1 MSIGRARAVAL
12 FGLVGNMIGVEVHT
26 ASGLPAFKIVGLPD
40 ASLNEARDRVRA
52 AIASCRITFP
62 RHRVTVGLNPAEIPK
77 AGPVF
82 DLAIAVAILRA
93 EGLLPQ
99 GEGEVLL
106 GELGLDGRVHG
117 ARGVL
122 PIVNAAVRAGAKRI
136 LVPSVNQ
143 AEAELVPGIEVVG
156 VDHLGQAVRF
166 LGGVADVPSV
176 PPAPLFG
183 AVKEL
188 PEETGDLADVIGQ
201 YEARAALEVAAAGGH
216 HLLLSGPPGVG
227 KTMLAR
233 RFPGILPDLETQEAI
248 TVTSVHSLSG
258 TLPGEGLLRRPP
270 FEAPHHSATMAS
282 LIGGGSGVP
291 RPGAASRA
299 HLGVLFLDE
308 SPEFSPRVLDAL
320 RQPLEAGEVT
330 VNRVY
335 GVATFPARFQLIL
348 AANPCPCGKGS
359 GKGLDCTCTP
369 QRRRTYMSRLSGPLL
384 DRIDIRVEVHE
395 VRSRTQD
402 SGESSEVVR
411 KRVAQARERAHTRL
425 EETPW
430 RLNAQ
435 VPGAWYR
442 EHTARVAPQTI
453 AHLEDLLTHGR
464 MSMRGVDRV
473 LRIAWTLA
481 DLDDL
486 PSPTSGHLATATILR
501 EGGDHAY

>member
-1 MSIGRARAVAL
+1 MRIGRAKAVAL
-12 FGLVGNMIGVEVHT
+12 FGLVGNMIGVEAHT

-106 GELGLDGRVHG
+106 GELGLDGTVHP

-122 PIVNAAVRAGAKRI
+122 PIVSAAARGGATRI
-136 LVPSVNQ
+136 LVPAMNRS
-143 AEAELVPGIEVVG
+143 EAELVPDIEVIG
-156 VDHLGQAVRF
+156 VDHLGQAVRL
-166 LGGVADVPSV
+166 LGGMAHIPSV
-176 PPAPLFG
+176 PPSPPPTRTTHAPEDG
-183 AVKEL
+183 
-188 PEETGDLADVIGQ
+188 GDLADVIGQ

-216 HLLLSGPPGVG
+216 HMLLTGPPGVG

-248 TVTSVHSLSG
+248 TVTSVHSLAG
-258 TLPGEGLLRRPP
+258 ILPGDGLVSRPP

-282 LIGGGSGVP
+282 LIGGGSGMP

-308 SPEFSPRVLDAL
+308 CPEFSPRVLDAL

-330 VNRVY
+330 INRVY
-335 GVATFPARFQLIL
+335 GMATFPAQFQLIL
-348 AANPCPCGKGS
+348 AANPCPCGKGA
-359 GKGLDCTCTP
+359 GKGLECTCTP

-395 VRSRTQD
+395 VRSREGSQAD
-402 SGESSEVVR
+402 SSQVVR
-411 KRVAQARERAHTRL
+411 ERVTRARLRARTRL
-425 EETPW
+425 EGTPW
-430 RLNAQ
+430 QLNAQ

-442 EHTARVAPQTI
+442 KHTAEVAPQSLR
-453 AHLEDLLTHGR
+453 HLEDLLTHGR

-481 DLDDL
+481 DLDAV
-486 PSPTSGHLATATILR
+486 PGPTPGHLATATILR